1 MIIPKKGRAIIIGGG
16 VSGCSVAYHLAKL
29 GWKDVILLERKKLT
43 SGTTWHAA
51 GLIGQLRNSQNMTRL
66 AKYSA
71 DLYVNLA
78 DETGIETGM
87 RQTGSITVAL
97 TESRKEELQ
106 RQAALARAFNVEV
119 HEISPKEV
127 KEKYPILYT
136 EDVISGVFLPKDGQ
150 ADPANIALALA
161 KGARN
166 MGVQILENIKVE
178 DVIIKDDCAKGIHY
192 SLENGEK
199 GIISSDVIV
208 NCAGMWARELGLKSG
223 VNIPLHA
230 CEHFYIVT
238 EPIENLKQL
247 PVLRV
252 PDECAYYKE
261 DAGKMML
268 GAFEPKAKAWGMEGI
283 PDDFCFDQLPEDIE
297 HFEPILSLGLKRMP
311 LLNNVGIRTFFNGPE
326 SFTPDNR
333 YYLGEANTCKG
344 YWVAAGY
351 NSIGIIS
358 SGGAGMA
365 LARWI
370 DNGSPPFDL
379 WEVDLRRAEPFQ
391 INRKYLKERVTES
404 LGLLYADHFPYLQPK
419 TSRNIR
425 RSPFHNYLK
434 DLGAVFGEV
443 AGYERANWF
452 STFNQKPEYQYSW
465 GKQNWFENQKKEHT
479 AVRQNI
485 GIFDMSSFGKIRV
498 DGEGALNF
506 LQEICTAQINIQI
519 GRIVY
524 TQMLNEKGGIESDLT
539 ISRLG
544 EKSFL
549 LVVPCATL
557 QRDLS
562 YLNKKNNSNEVMI
575 IDISSSEGVLS
586 IMGPNSRKLLE
597 CVSPNNFSNS
607 AHPFGTWKNIEI
619 GSGLAR
625 AHRVSYVGELGW
637 EIYISSDQCAHVFEE
652 IWKFQ
657 QEMKFNLCGIHALD
671 SCRIEK
677 AYRHFGHDITD
688 EDHIVDAGLSF
699 TADLSKK
706 NFEGK
711 ESILTKRKIGSSK
724 KMLQFK
730 LNDPSK
736 MIYHNEPVLRD
747 NKIVGYLTSGNFGH
761 TLGGCIGLGYVDS
774 KNLSNEEILSFDY
787 SIDVAGEIVTAEAS
801 LKPMYDPKSERVRM

>member
-166 MGVQILENIKVE
+166 MGVQILENIKVD

-391 INRKYLKERVTES
+391 INRKYLKES

-562 YLNKKNNSNEVMI
+562 YLNRKNNSNEVMI

-711 ESILTKRKIGSSK
+711 ESILTKRKIGSIK

-730 LNDPSK
+730 LNEQSK
-736 MIYHNEPVLRD
+736 IIYHNEPVLRD

>member
-1 MIIPKKGRAIIIGGG
+1 
-16 VSGCSVAYHLAKL
+16 
-29 GWKDVILLERKKLT
+29 
-43 SGTTWHAA
+43 
-51 GLIGQLRNSQNMTRL
+51 
-66 AKYSA
+66 
-71 DLYVNLA
+71 
-78 DETGIETGM
+78 
-87 RQTGSITVAL
+87 
-97 TESRKEELQ
+97 
-106 RQAALARAFNVEV
+106 
-119 HEISPKEV
+119 
-127 KEKYPILYT
+127 
-136 EDVISGVFLPKDGQ
+136 
-150 ADPANIALALA
+150 
-161 KGARN
+161 
-166 MGVQILENIKVE
+166 
-178 DVIIKDDCAKGIHY
+178 
-192 SLENGEK
+192 
-199 GIISSDVIV
+199 
-208 NCAGMWARELGLKSG
+208 
-223 VNIPLHA
+223 
-230 CEHFYIVT
+230 
-238 EPIENLKQL
+238 
-247 PVLRV
+247 
-252 PDECAYYKE
+252 
-261 DAGKMML
+261 
-268 GAFEPKAKAWGMEGI
+268 
-283 PDDFCFDQLPEDIE
+283 
-297 HFEPILSLGLKRMP
+297 
-311 LLNNVGIRTFFNGPE
+311 
-326 SFTPDNR
+326 
-333 YYLGEANTCKG
+333 
-344 YWVAAGY
+344 
-351 NSIGIIS
+351 
-358 SGGAGMA
+358 MA

-711 ESILTKRKIGSSK
+711 ESILNKRKIGSSK

-736 MIYHNEPVLRD
+736 MIYHNEPVLRG

>member
-166 MGVQILENIKVE
+166 MGVQILENIKVD
-178 DVIIKDDCAKGIHY
+178 DVIIKDDCAKGIRY

-297 HFEPILSLGLKRMP
+297 HFEPILSLGLKRIP
-311 LLNNVGIRTFFNGPE
+311 LLNNVGIRTFFNGAE

-498 DGEGALNF
+498 DG
-506 LQEICTAQINIQI
+506 
-519 GRIVY
+519 
-524 TQMLNEKGGIESDLT
+524 
-539 ISRLG
+539 
-544 EKSFL
+544 
-549 LVVPCATL
+549 
-557 QRDLS
+557 
-562 YLNKKNNSNEVMI
+562 
-575 IDISSSEGVLS
+575 
-586 IMGPNSRKLLE
+586 
-597 CVSPNNFSNS
+597 
-607 AHPFGTWKNIEI
+607 
-619 GSGLAR
+619 
-625 AHRVSYVGELGW
+625 
-637 EIYISSDQCAHVFEE
+637 
-652 IWKFQ
+652 
-657 QEMKFNLCGIHALD
+657 
-671 SCRIEK
+671 
-677 AYRHFGHDITD
+677 
-688 EDHIVDAGLSF
+688 
-699 TADLSKK
+699 
-706 NFEGK
+706 
-711 ESILTKRKIGSSK
+711 
-724 KMLQFK
+724 
-730 LNDPSK
+730 
-736 MIYHNEPVLRD
+736 
-747 NKIVGYLTSGNFGH
+747 
-761 TLGGCIGLGYVDS
+761 
-774 KNLSNEEILSFDY
+774 
-787 SIDVAGEIVTAEAS
+787 
-801 LKPMYDPKSERVRM
+801 